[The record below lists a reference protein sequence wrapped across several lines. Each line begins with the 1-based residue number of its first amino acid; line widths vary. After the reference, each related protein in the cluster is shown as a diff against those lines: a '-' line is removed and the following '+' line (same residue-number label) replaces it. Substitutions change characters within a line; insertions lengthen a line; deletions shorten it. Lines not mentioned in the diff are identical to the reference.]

1 MKRAIG
7 WVVGLAALGA
17 AAVSAWVV
25 LTPAP
30 QPSVVIVTLDS
41 VPSGASV
48 FSGNEYFAAT
58 PVIIRLAPDEARTF
72 RLVKR
77 DFADRFVSVRA
88 DDFLPSAFRL
98 RLRRHDS
105 VSQTLRVALTPL
117 LASALRV
124 TSDPSGAVVY
134 ADGRRLGVTPLL
146 AGEIQP
152 GRHTLCLDHPECYRD
167 TFEAVLNPGEKRV
180 AHRELRAK
188 VPVLYRDMLAKEPG
202 SLFRYTELIQY
213 YVSAGDYENAVKY
226 LRDGYETLKRPDASE
241 HDEYFTML
249 KKIYARWFEYP
260 EEGEMA
266 NIRPLCRELIVKARK
281 ERLWDVSAIQKHMDE
296 MDKYDMLHRG
306 SRWIRR

>member
-167 TFEAVLNPGEKRV
+167 
-180 AHRELRAK
+180 
-188 VPVLYRDMLAKEPG
+188 MLAKEPG